1 MNDSQRSTGARPV
14 LDDPGLPRVTPLV
27 QRLEPS
33 VVEFRRDIHAH
44 PELARAE
51 HRTSTRVAER
61 LEAAGLTVTRL
72 AGTGLY
78 CDIDPVGVDGG
89 PDLRRRRRVML
100 RADMDA
106 LPVAELPRW
115 FRCGQDAR

>member
-1 MNDSQRSTGARPV
+1 MPTPADLTTRITALAAE
-14 LDDPGLPRVTPLV
+14 LDAELL
-27 QRLEPS
+27 S
-33 VVEFRRDIHAH
+33 IRRDIHAH
-44 PELARAE
+44 PEMARAE
-51 HRTSTRVAER
+51 HRTSTLVAER